1 LVARYGFQA
10 SEQGIEE
17 MEMELEF
24 LEEDGD
30 VYVTCI
36 DCIDCIDCTGPLDGP
51 IWLLYPISWDIG
63 LAWAKLQDGNE
74 LFLEFQK
81 CLKNHIKDIL

>member
-1 LVARYGFQA
+1 
-10 SEQGIEE
+10 

-36 DCIDCIDCTGPLDGP
+36 DCFGPLDGP
-51 IWLLYPISWDIG
+51 IWDIG

-74 LFLEFQK
+74 LFVEFQK
-81 CLKNHIKDIL
+81 CLKNNRKDILMSHVKCFFTRHADIIRPYPELHLGPGQ